1 MNTTPSITFTDH
13 GLEVGVATAR
23 LLLKHALDEEQQK
36 SCGEEPEVKRKRA
49 MNELTGSSMDLPSKG
64 IECEEAEITNALETD
79 GLPPPDSDKAK
90 TAYD

>member
-13 GLEVGVATAR
+13 GPEVGVATAR
-23 LLLKHALDEEQQK
+23 LLLKHALDEEHQK
-36 SCGEEPEVKRKRA
+36 NCCEEPEVTRKRA
-49 MNELTGSSMDLPSKG
+49 MNELNRSSMELPPKG
-64 IECEEAEITNALETD
+64 IESEEAEITNALETE

>member
-13 GLEVGVATAR
+13 GPEVGVATAR

-36 SCGEEPEVKRKRA
+36 NCGEEHDVVRKRA
-49 MNELTGSSMDLPSKG
+49 MNELTGSSMELPPSV
-64 IECEEAEITNALETD
+64 EDAEISNALATD
-79 GLPPPDSDKAK
+79 GLPPPDSDRAK

>member
-13 GLEVGVATAR
+13 GPEVGVATAR

-36 SCGEEPEVKRKRA
+36 SCGEEPEVTRKRA
-49 MNELTGSSMDLPSKG
+49 MNELTGSSMELPPKG
-64 IECEEAEITNALETD
+64 SESEEAEITNALETD